1 MKRYTSSMP
10 RATFAAA
17 AAALTA
23 LTMGMAVALPAIKD
37 GRCDQALVA
46 SARPAT
52 EVVINPSRIEVVAMR
67 ETVGPL
73 AAVKLQT
80 TRR

>member
-1 MKRYTSSMP
+1 MKRYTTSLP

-37 GRCDQALVA
+37 GRCDQGWMA
-46 SARPAT
+46 SVRPAT
-52 EVVINPSRIEVVAMR
+52 EVVIDPARIDVVAMR
-67 ETVGPL
+67 ESVGPL
-73 AAVKLQT
+73 AAVQLPT
-80 TRR
+80 TQR